1 MQILPSRSHF
11 RTLLSEE
18 VRRTSTGTFY
28 FLLLLFA
35 VLLEEFGEIVEFFGG
50 DLFEESGE
58 FLLPEFAVFLDAPLE
73 LAAVQHDEA
82 NVGDCVLFLRRV

>member
-1 MQILPSRSHF
+1 M
-11 RTLLSEE
+11 
-18 VRRTSTGTFY
+18 
-28 FLLLLFA
+28 
-35 VLLEEFGEIVEFFGG
+35 LLEEFGEVVEFFGC

-82 NVGDCVLFLRRV
+82 NVGDCVLFLRGV